1 MEQVAQRAGF
11 GSTRQLRR
19 AWGRLYETAP
29 SETRNHAMSDRVGY
43 IEARWMRGHSDTKPQ
58 LVRTGMA
65 VEKLALGKNGIIWGM
80 VNGQSLPTNRS

>member
-1 MEQVAQRAGF
+1 
-11 GSTRQLRR
+11 
-19 AWGRLYETAP
+19 
-29 SETRNHAMSDRVGY
+29 MSDRVGY